1 VKNGV
6 PFDRV
11 FDCGLLSDYERM
23 AFSIMF
29 SEFEGAGVWSWSS
42 MQFDKKD

>member
-23 AFSIMF
+23 AFSIIF
-29 SEFEGAGVWSWSS
+29 SEIEGAGVFNWRTLV
-42 MQFDKKD
+42 FDKED

>member
-11 FDCGLLSDYERM
+11 FDCGPLSDYERM
-23 AFSIMF
+23 AFSIIF
-29 SEFEGAGVWSWSS
+29 SEIEGGGVFNWRTLV
-42 MQFDKKD
+42 FDKED